1 MNIEVLDS
9 DNNKITGEVIK
20 IIKND
25 ILNKMYIVYE
35 DNNDILVSEL
45 LEKDNEY
52 QISPVLNDEWN
63 FIEESMGNI

>member
-20 IIKND
+20 IIRND
-25 ILNKMYIVYE
+25 NLNKMYIVYE